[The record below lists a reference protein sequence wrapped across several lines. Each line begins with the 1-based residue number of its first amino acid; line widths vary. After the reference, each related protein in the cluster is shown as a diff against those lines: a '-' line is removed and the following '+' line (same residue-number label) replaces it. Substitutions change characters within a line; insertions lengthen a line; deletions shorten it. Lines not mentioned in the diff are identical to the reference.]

1 VKISL
6 KQAFQW
12 NWPVPVFSSTHDI
25 GWWLYCASMQFREG
39 KIGPEGTVRLTVI
52 KTKSLSGS
60 QLLESNAADILE
72 TMSEYKKPN
81 PWIYAAAIDFAKALH
96 LHFDVA
102 REIIVYSYEFNLQV
116 STDYSM

>member
-1 VKISL
+1 L

-12 NWPVPVFSSTHDI
+12 NSPVPVFSSTHDI
-25 GWWLYCASMQFREG
+25 GWWLYFASMQFREG

-72 TMSEYKKPN
+72 TTSEYKKPN
-81 PWIYAAAIDFAKALH
+81 PWIYAAAIDFAKASSQH
-96 LHFDVA
+96 LHSDVA